1 MKKAIKNYLAK
12 LHDNKEK
19 GFSLVELIIVMAIM
33 AILVGVV
40 ASQVIPYMEKSRQ
53 AKDQQQLSSV
63 CTDLVS
69 SIAQTSADNGEVSGF
84 SEKELSELEANLAQ
98 NFAETRGK
106 SSIADAY
113 DAVKA
118 KFKSKAATDA
128 SKGNK
133 KIFVK
138 DEQNNSLIYDPS
150 YAWIIPA
157 GANSK
162 PAYIAIEGATL
173 TKEVENDD
181 WSRDIQVYKKV
192 GVGVML
198 TNDICVYRNTALTAD
213 LSKAHG

>member
-69 SIAQTSADNGEVSGF
+69 SIAQTSADKGEVDSIDQ
-84 SEKELSELEANLAQ
+84 KELSSLGTGDVFTALMQ
-98 NFAETRGK
+98 NFADTRGK
-106 SSIADAY
+106 DTIADAY
-113 DAVKA
+113 SAVQD

-133 KIFVK
+133 KIFVNY
-138 DEQNNSLIYDPS
+138 NNTTGVVTVYMTKN
-150 YAWIIPA
+150 
-157 GANSK
+157 GASN
-162 PAYIAIEGATL
+162 GA
-173 TKEVENDD
+173 
-181 WSRDIQVYKKV
+181 KV
-192 GVGVML
+192 
-198 TNDICVYRNTALTAD
+198 AKLTAE
-213 LSKAHG
+213 SE

>member
-1 MKKAIKNYLAK
+1 MYCDTTPVVVKGDYTNSTLPQNLTLSTATNSEVRIDGISYK
-12 LHDNKEK
+12 LI
-19 GFSLVELIIVMAIM
+19 G
-33 AILVGVV
+33 
-40 ASQVIPYMEKSRQ
+40 
-53 AKDQQQLSSV
+53 
-63 CTDLVS
+63 TDLRSVP
-69 SIAQTSADNGEVSGF
+69 NG
-84 SEKELSELEANLAQ
+84 
-98 NFAETRGK
+98 
-106 SSIADAY
+106 I
-113 DAVKA
+113 
-118 KFKSKAATDA
+118 
-128 SKGNK
+128 
-133 KIFVK
+133 K